1 MITLEK
7 NNYGLNATDNIKRL
21 EEEVRELRS
30 FVLGFIPTESFND
43 YESPK
48 KLKMS
53 LEKALQ
59 DYQKGNFS
67 VSL

>member
-1 MITLEK
+1 MITFEK
-7 NNYGLNATDNIKRL
+7 NKIERL

-30 FVLGFIPTESFND
+30 FVLGFVPTESFDD
-43 YESPK
+43 YKNPK
-48 KLKMS
+48 KLKTS

-59 DYQKGNFS
+59 DYQEGNFL